1 MNFVSFLIFV
11 VLQILFVPL
20 AIVGAI
26 VVGYRQIVVSKK
38 LGTSQTAIEILN
50 GRWTMHVFGMRN
62 DEAAAR
68 IAAVLPNTSTFGLWL
83 CLFPLWAK
91 YKISGRY
98 FAYPR
103 IVDEG
108 DEGIAELVTARTV
121 YFDRIIERALG
132 HVEQFVVMGAGLDT
146 RAYGALKRQG
156 VSCFELDQPAVQK
169 VKLESLRAAQ
179 IDARHV
185 TFVEVDFSKESAFD
199 ALGKKGYD
207 PSRQTLFLW
216 EGVTLYLNEA
226 DVRTTLQ
233 DIRKNAA
240 PGSVVVADFYAE
252 RFVKEMGG
260 GAKSKTLD
268 YTNEG
273 LGFGLP
279 FATDYEQNLEAFLL
293 SEGMKLGETNFMGR
307 NDPKGPF
314 MVVAEFS
321 F

>member
-1 MNFVSFLIFV
+1 MNLLSFLVFA
-11 VLQILFVPL
+11 VLQILFIPL
-20 AIVGAI
+20 AVVGVI
-26 VVGYRQIVVSKK
+26 LTGYRQIVVSKK

-50 GRWTMHVFGMRN
+50 GRWTMHVFGMRD

-83 CLFPLWAK
+83 CLFPLWVK

-108 DEGIAELVTARTV
+108 DEKLMDLVMGRTPH
-121 YFDRIIERALG
+121 FDRIIERALG

-146 RAYGALKRQG
+146 RAYGPLKREG
-156 VSCFELDQPAVQK
+156 VRFFELDQPAVQK
-169 VKLESLRAAQ
+169 VKLQSLRDAE
-179 IDARHV
+179 IDAEHV
-185 TFVEVDFSKESAFD
+185 TFVEVDFSTENAFEK
-199 ALGKKGYD
+199 LREKGYD
-207 PSRQTLFLW
+207 PNRPTLFLW
-216 EGVTLYLNEA
+216 EGVTLYLSEA
-226 DVRTTLQ
+226 DVRQTLK
-233 DIRKNAA
+233 DIRENAA
-240 PGSVVVADFYAE
+240 PGSVVVADFYSE
-252 RFVKEMGG
+252 QFIEKMGS
-260 GAKSKTLD
+260 GAQNKTLE

-279 FATDYEQNLEAFLL
+279 FSSNYRQTLEEFLV
-293 SEGMKLGETNFMGR
+293 SAGMKPGELRFMGH